1 MEHNISFSTFILS
14 ALLLSS
20 CNGGVTNDKS
30 IQITDVI
37 DLEGSFDDNFL
48 ESWDY
53 IMLEDDNLDGILAST
68 YKVLYNDGLFFI
80 DSKAFQNYSIKVF
93 DSTGHYLNNIGNMGR
108 ARNEFLN
115 IDEWT
120 IDPYRNEVILLNRK
134 GYYAS
139 VTIKRFDYQ
148 GNYIG
153 QTETSPLTDQYHIG
167 QVIKCMPDGS
177 ILIENNLGFT
187 PVYEYFYIHPDGTFS
202 TPMELNMNQMNV
214 DEEGLKMLKR
224 DISLAGDWCGLQLR
238 EAFHSIQSD
247 TTLIMP
253 KLESHIYSLYGDGY
267 KCVANLSCL
276 PQIPDKKKN
285 NLAYDSFSEDDDLSS
300 VYEYKDYLYLLYND
314 DTEYV
319 LEKSTNKMYRM
330 KKDRS
335 KKKKPFQGP
344 PAINGN
350 DLIFPVSTSNIRDE
364 LESIAQNSCE
374 RSYTPDVMEFFQ
386 KTKDH
391 ENPIIVIAHYRKP
404 EQDR

>member
-1 MEHNISFSTFILS
+1 MEHNISFSAVILS

-68 YKVLYNDGLFFI
+68 YKVLYDDGLYFI

-93 DSTGHYLNNIGNMGR
+93 DSTGHYLNNIGRMGR

-120 IDPYRNEVILLNRK
+120 IDPYRNEVILLNRN

-139 VTIKRFDYQ
+139 VTIKRYDYQ

-153 QTETSPLTDQYHIG
+153 QTETPALTDQYHIG
-167 QVIKCMPDGS
+167 QVIKCMSDGS

-202 TPMELNMNQMNV
+202 SPMEPTDNQMNINE
-214 DEEGLKMLKR
+214 DDIKMLKR
-224 DISLAGDWCGLQLR
+224 DINLAGDWYGLQIR
-238 EAFHSIQSD
+238 EAFYSIQSD
-247 TTLIMP
+247 TTLLMP
-253 KLESHIYSLYGDGY
+253 TLDSHIYNLYRDGY
-267 KCVANLSCL
+267 ECIANLSCL
-276 PQIPDKKKN
+276 PRIPDKKKK
-285 NLAYDSFSEDDDLSS
+285 NLAYESFSDEDDLSS
-300 VYEYKDYLYLLYND
+300 IFEYKDYMYLLYND

-335 KKKKPFQGP
+335 KKKKPFQGLCTVY
-344 PAINGN
+344 GN
-350 DLIFPVSTSNIRDE
+350 DLIYPVSTYSIRDE
-364 LESIAQNSCE
+364 LESIDQNSCE
-374 RSYTPDVMEFFQ
+374 RSYTPDVMEFFH
-386 KTKDH
+386 KAKDH
-391 ENPIIVIAHYRKP
+391 ENHVIVISHYKKP
-404 EQDR
+404 E